1 MFKGGCNWVMYNKYE
16 FQSAC
21 YIGEKIIFK
30 YDSKSYCIDK
40 TQDDK
45 LYLLNMTTN
54 NYQYFD
60 NPEKLINKGLIE
72 KCYLFEILDDI
83 EITFIEFNTKKEF
96 IAATK
101 MNREIEF
108 DYNGVNYFKSSDD
121 KGYYI
126 WCEKD
131 NSRQYYSSPDEL
143 LEKGKLE
150 DKPLK
155 DLWDEINIHFLF

>member
-1 MFKGGCNWVMYNKYE
+1 MYNKYE
-16 FQSAC
+16 FESGC

-30 YDSKSYCIDK
+30 YNGKSYSIDK

-45 LYLLNMTTN
+45 YYLLNLATN
-54 NYQYFD
+54 SYQYFD
-60 NPEKLINKGLIE
+60 NPNELINKGIVEE
-72 KCYLFEILDDI
+72 KYLLEILDDI
-83 EITFIEFNTKKEF
+83 ETTFIEFNTEKEF

-126 WCEKD
+126 WSEKD
-131 NSRQYYSSPDEL
+131 DSCQYYSSPEEL
-143 LEKGKLE
+143 LEKATLDGKS
-150 DKPLK
+150 LK
-155 DLWDEINIHFLF
+155 ELWDKIHIQFLL